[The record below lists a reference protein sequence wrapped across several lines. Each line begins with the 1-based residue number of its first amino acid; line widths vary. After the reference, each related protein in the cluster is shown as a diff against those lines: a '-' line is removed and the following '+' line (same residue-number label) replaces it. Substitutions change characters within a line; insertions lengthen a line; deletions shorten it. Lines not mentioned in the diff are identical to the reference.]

1 VRFYF
6 DRHIAWL
13 IVETLRDQNGVDAVE
28 RKQGIGPKDEDWLAT
43 AGQNGW
49 IVITLDHQILSRKLQ
64 KRALHDHQV
73 TAFFGAKVFNGKQSH
88 TRLEWFQQHWAKIEQ
103 RAAKAQRGDIF
114 LVSFKGKITRWK
126 DKGDE

>member
-1 VRFYF
+1 MRFFF

-28 RKQGIGPKDEDWLAT
+28 RKHGIGPKDEDWLAT

-73 TAFFGAKVFNGKQSH
+73 TAFFGAKELNGKQSH

-103 RAAKAQRGDIF
+103 RAAKARPGDIF
-114 LVSFKGKITRWK
+114 MVSFKGKITRWK